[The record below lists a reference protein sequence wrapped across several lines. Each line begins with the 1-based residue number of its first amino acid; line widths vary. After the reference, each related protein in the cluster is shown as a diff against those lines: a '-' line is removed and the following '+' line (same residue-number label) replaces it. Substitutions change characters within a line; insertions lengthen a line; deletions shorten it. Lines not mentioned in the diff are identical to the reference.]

1 MAMKRGKTTKGA
13 EPGRARM
20 DMNWY
25 YRAVHEYF
33 QREDWPRLSGRGFMV
48 WTALWAKSVP
58 TMGISGASHEVLRKM
73 TKARSKA
80 TIKSAVEELVEK
92 GYIARI
98 VTREY
103 RPQYA
108 WTYRMLRRPG
118 ARHASAMLR
127 AEDLLVKGVT
137 QSEQGGEAN
146 E

>member
-1 MAMKRGKTTKGA
+1 
-13 EPGRARM
+13 
-20 DMNWY
+20 
-25 YRAVHEYF
+25 
-33 QREDWPRLSGRGFMV
+33 
-48 WTALWAKSVP
+48 
-58 TMGISGASHEVLRKM
+58 MGISGASHEVLRKM